1 LIDCS
6 IDKTSIIH
14 IFKPVFISSFI
25 NLILIENGVGNR
37 PVDAV
42 ATGSEFSGCRVL
54 NPAFHVSGWKDE
66 MKISLYLFISSEEV
80 FHFKVYPELVS
91 GTYSYLNFTK

>member
-1 LIDCS
+1 LANSS
-6 IDKTSIIH
+6 IDKASIIH

-42 ATGSEFSGCRVL
+42 AAGSDFSGCRVL
-54 NPAFHVSGWKDE
+54 NPAPPLVGKDE
-66 MKISLYLFISSEEV
+66 MKISFIPL
-80 FHFKVYPELVS
+80 HII
-91 GTYSYLNFTK
+91 

>member
-1 LIDCS
+1 LANSS
-6 IDKTSIIH
+6 IDKASIIY

-42 ATGSEFSGCRVL
+42 AAGSDFSGCRVL
-54 NPAFHVSGWKDE
+54 NPAFHICGGKDE
-66 MKISLYLFISSEEV
+66 MKISFIPL
-80 FHFKVYPELVS
+80 HII
-91 GTYSYLNFTK
+91 